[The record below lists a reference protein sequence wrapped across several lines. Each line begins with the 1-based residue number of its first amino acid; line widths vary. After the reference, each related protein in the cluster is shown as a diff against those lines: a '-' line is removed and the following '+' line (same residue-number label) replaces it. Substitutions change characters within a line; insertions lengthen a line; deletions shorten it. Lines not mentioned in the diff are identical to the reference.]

1 MTVNDPVS
9 SSPRLRHGCHLF
21 PIPGGWALYGPGDDF
36 LRVQAESGL
45 VARVAAALAGE
56 APAHDPEEL
65 ALLDRL
71 RELGLLVAGESG
83 PDGDLPGRR
92 VEVRGEGPVAGE
104 VAARLA
110 REGVGEV
117 ACLPLDAP
125 VTGADLVVACAGWL
139 PDARFRALDAECSA
153 RRIPW
158 HGCHA
163 EGDRF
168 YLGPIALPGET
179 ATYADTRARRLS
191 ASSRPAELEAYWRWL
206 DEGRG
211 IPDVIWP
218 DAGCVAALAGALV
231 SDSLAVLRGRVPASA
246 GYQLAF
252 EPATFE
258 WRRHPV
264 LPVPRTLAA
273 AS

>member
-1 MTVNDPVS
+1 M
-9 SSPRLRHGCHLF
+9 
-21 PIPGGWALYGPGDDF
+21 
-36 LRVQAESGL
+36 
-45 VARVAAALAGE
+45 
-56 APAHDPEEL
+56 
-65 ALLDRL
+65 
-71 RELGLLVAGESG
+71 
-83 PDGDLPGRR
+83 
-92 VEVRGEGPVAGE
+92 AGE

-117 ACLPLDAP
+117 ASLTLDAP
-125 VTGADLVVACAGWL
+125 VEASDLVVACAGWL
-139 PDARFRALDAECSA
+139 PDARFRALDAACTA

-158 HGCHA
+158 HSCYA

-168 YLGPIALPGET
+168 YLGPVVLPGET

-191 ASSRPAELEAYWRWL
+191 ASPRAAELELYWQWL

-211 IPDVIWP
+211 VPGLAWP

-231 SDSLAVLRGRVPASA
+231 SDSLAVLRGSVPASA
-246 GYQLAF
+246 GYQIAF

-273 AS
+273 